1 MRSREVDIEYITK
14 ELNKKFAA
22 PLKEYYHRRVVFWY
36 DPDKEFSD
44 DIKSLALANAKIF
57 VLTGSNNFEAK
68 LLLHRDTEN
77 NMKKICVSICSL
89 IKNFLMPKSVVINL
103 LLCCHM

>member
-1 MRSREVDIEYITK
+1 MDIEYITK

-44 DIKSLALANAKIF
+44 DLKRLVLANAKIF
-57 VLTGSNNFEAK
+57 ECML
-68 LLLHRDTEN
+68 
-77 NMKKICVSICSL
+77 
-89 IKNFLMPKSVVINL
+89 
-103 LLCCHM
+103 